1 MNFKGYR
8 VDVKHCW
15 MDGVPVKMYFIE
27 NLPFTYDSLSRS
39 QKEDQWILFEC
50 ALNEEFTSEQLL
62 KNSEYLLEEEMH
74 PLLFN
79 IPVIT
84 VETMPDERV

>member
-1 MNFKGYR
+1 
-8 VDVKHCW
+8 